1 MNFRSNFA
9 KSALASVAGVVALS
23 AAATVPTFAAAQ
35 SNGYYAQDQNGGY
48 YDPCR
53 RSTTNRGTAGAL
65 IGGALGAVI
74 GSNAAARNARTE
86 GALLGGALGA
96 VAGGAVGSNSAAC
109 QSSRRSSDYD
119 NGSRYGSSG
128 YSNGGY
134 YAGSYDRDRYDDRDR
149 DYAYDRRGTAY
160 NVTERPGAD
169 GCTLA
174 ESPIY
179 LPDGR
184 VQKRFVRVCQDG
196 QGNYQVVD

>member
-1 MNFRSNFA
+1 MTRNLLA
-9 KSALASVAGVVALS
+9 KGALTAVAGVMALT
-23 AAATVPTFAAAQ
+23 AAISVPTYAAAQ
-35 SNGYYAQDQNGGY
+35 PSGYYDNNSGY

-65 IGGALGAVI
+65 IGGAIGAVI

-96 VAGGAVGSNSAAC
+96 ATGAAVGS
-109 QSSRRSSDYD
+109 RSSGCVGGGSYAPAPRTSYYEPARPYYD
-119 NGSRYGSSG
+119 RLYNDRYGS
-128 YSNGGY
+128 N
-134 YAGSYDRDRYDDRDR
+134 DDRY
-149 DYAYDRRGTAY
+149 YDHGAENFT
-160 NVTERPGAD
+160 VTDRPGAD

-196 QGNYQVVD
+196 SGRYQVVD